1 MGAIAPQIISAVEGP
16 RLSMTSK
23 EWVIP
28 PRPKPGRK
36 PATDTPP
43 TKRKAQNRA
52 AQRAFRERRAARV
65 GELEEQLDEQR
76 QEQDRVQSELKDK
89 VRSLELD
96 VQSFKSRCALL
107 ENMLERERQDRVHAE
122 TEGREWRRRYEE
134 DSFRRDSFARSR
146 RQSFDHQRNEAHLQ
160 PSVEY
165 PPDGQ
170 SLHQLGHNASIS
182 HMFTPPEMLDGQ
194 TGGPLT
200 CGNSV
205 SPTVTDES
213 RSPTPSPENH
223 GVVPRP
229 PRYRSRSPTRNP
241 DLAHTL
247 SLRRADDAARRTVH
261 QSQTLGMASRK
272 PVVTQQTVPASAQAR
287 HGPGDSPVTPSPV
300 PKDKAQSPYPS
311 TLLQDV
317 SLYTNPHLTRDSDN
331 TTLEELAHLVRLS
344 KYQERKRA
352 NTRIRLQR
360 SLISTA
366 LSARLTRCGEIAHRN
381 LVESFRRDDKDGFA
395 ALYNAI
401 HDVRKSCDE
410 MRRYALLEPEM
421 ESLSSPA
428 LGSSE
433 SLDTPTNSVIGTEP
447 LRTIAPFLHDISAS
461 ARDTFL
467 DFLSQLRTN
476 PDYLAT
482 RICSLTSSELNA
494 FLNSHKGLEPVESVL
509 PFHGRSAT
517 RPLSTPSGRGPMN
530 SDIERLLS
538 FQRHDPLSILI
549 HTCFANSA
557 GPDSSEDRRRTDTW
571 ATALARLISEPKSN
585 GESFLISVLNIWT
598 VIRDWSGKSNMEWY
612 LMRILDSGSFLLDR
626 AEDQHGTRFNVSDW
640 KQSDEI
646 AAREFYESA
655 VNELFELVDDEDAT
669 GIPEGLLEL
678 GNAILGKLDGKYVDN
693 TSRWLVWRCL
703 FFVFLLG
710 VIIHPESYGMLAD
723 YHITPYAREKI
734 LKKVAMKAHEY
745 VSSMWSGK
753 PSATCVPVVVPPKIK
768 GHVESI
774 LARFQ
779 GSQSKIPAAKLV
791 PARSITSLRET
802 VEVHPYL
809 VMSPADLFTLVNALF
824 PERRPRS
831 AASGSLRSG
840 SASISGMSAVSQ
852 PIAMPNSRSNFETA
866 SIISTSASSVFS
878 DATSREGTI
887 DEPGNMT
894 PQHYSPPTMDQET
907 QRRLNK
913 YEDDGYRLRLAL
925 HEMSQNLGVDAVR
938 GSCHPCAERWA
949 VLFISP
955 DGKTLSTHMT
965 YDPEDD
971 LDDEEN
977 SSSTDTDD
985 DEDTNG
991 PGMDKE
997 YHQLRDSILKLVEDY
1012 EIPRNLDPGNGT
1024 AQFSNRAT
1032 GLKKY
1037 KSKNKIITTEKS
1049 MSSRNPYRRKSN
1061 SRSSPSPEAASKRD
1075 TSSESKPQ
1083 KPEPVLI
1090 TMLKAAS
1097 AQSKS
1102 QSDFVSSHVYW
1113 KTLNQLNALA
1123 SPSLRN
1129 NNYAA
1134 LINIFSRGPRDSIR
1148 RSASAIE
1155 EYDAW
1160 LVWLK
1165 QSQERHEGLIER
1177 MMKRVRAMRDK
1188 MWYVTDVR
1196 NSKEFTHSRDICQ
1209 ALKTMGVPRRWNS
1222 FQRNRASVPRPAAS
1236 SYLYRTES
1244 QIMDLLA
1251 ASEEQGGP
1259 NKLSDDQ
1266 AEMTTMWLQQYGIE
1280 NFCQGEERI
1289 HRFCCEVDKCISKLV
1304 GETIREAPVLWSS
1317 DLFKRDKVL
1326 YDRMRAREREH
1337 VWTGDDAASI
1347 ISDGERRYFSGRPG
1361 SHPRDLRNMSA
1372 QNGSQLS
1379 FDSARYSVGRSSAP
1393 LSDILDGQE
1402 YFDRSSPIH
1411 TIDSASTYWSPFQPA
1426 LSPSSAP
1433 SKSYSPT
1440 TSLTNLSTTFSGP
1453 PHHAVLPS
1461 NSSVS
1466 TGRPAT
1472 AASSNETV
1480 FQQRLDDEKTRFLN
1494 ELKQTLTSL
1503 LLSDLGKPVLG
1514 RGSETDAWFQ
1524 QIGQQCIERKD
1535 ALTRRAR
1542 RKAES
1547 KDKVAKGSNRPR
1559 VIEKKKSFGNLRGAG
1574 EGGPERLLDNPEIA
1588 STGGDETPTPTYP
1601 SVRYGP
1607 ATKEGGPEFP
1617 FKKAYKRLLTMFCVH
1632 PNPYAKLNA
1641 LHELEHLIVAS
1652 LMSNGTRKTK
1662 WNRSDAGS
1670 SAIEEHGI
1678 SSRPTPL
1685 EGTIDNVR
1693 ERRSQ
1698 ALQSSMLPLGLG
1710 HQSRQSNPETRSVM
1724 SGNPATTDA
1733 ITNELQTLFRDAGIR
1748 PKSLF
1753 RDLQLI
1759 ASFVSPSILD
1769 KADRGKAFWNT
1780 GLAALK
1786 LKSEVC
1792 RTMVE
1797 MADEV
1802 IAAHTY
1808 TRKSTSDLAAGA
1820 GEAVPSA
1827 TGTPPPPST
1836 TYGLDDAGRMWAITA
1851 KEGFPTAQRELA
1863 LFYLSNPEFVERT
1876 TLPLSKPR
1884 EVFKQA
1890 VMEKYGRND
1899 RARLGV
1905 AGQGASGA
1913 PGAGGGSRGLG
1924 GGNAGSGEGGGLG
1937 GKEGDVRND
1946 PGLMCVAVH
1955 WMEAAEKGGDELAT
1969 SFLRQ
1974 NEFMGLG

>member
-1 MGAIAPQIISAVEGP
+1 MIS
-16 RLSMTSK
+16 M
-23 EWVIP
+23 
-28 PRPKPGRK
+28 
-36 PATDTPP
+36 
-43 TKRKAQNRA
+43 
-52 AQRAFRERRAARV
+52 QR
-65 GELEEQLDEQR
+65 
-76 QEQDRVQSELKDK
+76 SHSSP
-89 VRSLELD
+89 VRS
-96 VQSFKSRCALL
+96 QSS
-107 ENMLERERQDRVHAE
+107 
-122 TEGREWRRRYEE
+122 
-134 DSFRRDSFARSR
+134 
-146 RQSFDHQRNEAHLQ
+146 
-160 PSVEY
+160 
-165 PPDGQ
+165 PP
-170 SLHQLGHNASIS
+170 
-182 HMFTPPEMLDGQ
+182 
-194 TGGPLT
+194 
-200 CGNSV
+200 V
-205 SPTVTDES
+205 SPTVTTDS
-213 RSPTPSPENH
+213 RSPTPSPDKHVEL
-223 GVVPRP
+223 PRP
-229 PRYRSRSPTRNP
+229 RRYQSRSPSRSNDAVIQALPLRRNE
-241 DLAHTL
+241 DGSRRSLAHHHH
-247 SLRRADDAARRTVH
+247 H
-261 QSQTLGMASRK
+261 QRQHSSSSVSSRK
-272 PVVTQQTVPASAQAR
+272 PVVAQPTAPANSQAR
-287 HGPGDSPVTPSPV
+287 QHPTDIPAAPSPAPSDQLSSPF
-300 PKDKAQSPYPS
+300 PK

-317 SLYTNPHLTRDSDN
+317 SLYTNPHLTRDADN

-366 LSARLTRCGEIAHRN
+366 LSARLTRCGEIAHKN
-381 LVESFRRDDKDGFA
+381 LVDDFRKDDKDAFA
-395 ALYNAI
+395 ALFNAI

-410 MRRYALLEPEM
+410 MRRYALLEPDM
-421 ESLSSPA
+421 ELLSPHA

-433 SLDTPTNSVIGTEP
+433 SLDTPTNSVIGTGS
-447 LRTIAPFLHDISAS
+447 TGAIAPFLNDISAS
-461 ARDTFL
+461 ARETFL
-467 DFLSQLRTN
+467 EFLSQLRTN

-482 RICSLTSSELNA
+482 RICSLSSSELNA
-494 FLNSHKGLEPVESVL
+494 FLNSHKGLEPIESVL
-509 PFHGRSAT
+509 PFHSRPAT
-517 RPLSTPSGRGPMN
+517 RSHSGASGRNLN

-557 GPDSSEDRRRTDTW
+557 GPDSSEDQRRTDIW
-571 ATALARLISEPKSN
+571 ATALARLISEPKST
-585 GESFLISVLNIWT
+585 GEHFLISVLNIWT
-598 VIRDWSGKSNMEWY
+598 AMRDWSGKSNMEWY
-612 LMRILDSGSFLLDR
+612 LMRILDSGAFLLDR

-640 KQSDEI
+640 NQSDE
-646 AAREFYESA
+646 AASKDFYESA

-678 GNAILGKLDGKYVDN
+678 GNAVLGKLDNKYIEN

-710 VIIHPESYGMLAD
+710 VIIHPESYGLLPD

-753 PSATCVPVVVPPKIK
+753 PSATCVPVDVPPKIK

-779 GSQSKIPAAKLV
+779 GSQSRVPGAKLL

-809 VMSPADLFTLVNALF
+809 VVSPADMVTLVNALF

-831 AASGSLRSG
+831 ATSGSIRSG
-840 SASISGMSAVSQ
+840 SASISGMSAISQ
-852 PIAMPNSRSNFETA
+852 PIPMPNSRANFETA

-878 DATSREGTI
+878 DATTSRESI
-887 DEPGNMT
+887 YDDPGNMT
-894 PQHYSPPTMDQET
+894 PQRYSPPAMDQEE

-913 YEDDGYRLRLAL
+913 YEDDGYRLRLAV
-925 HEMSQNLGVDAVR
+925 HELSQNLGADVVR
-938 GSCHPCAERWA
+938 GTCHPCAERWA

-965 YDPEDD
+965 YDPDD
-971 LDDEEN
+971 ELDDEEN
-977 SSSTDTDD
+977 SSSTDTD
-985 DEDTNG
+985 EEEEAPG
-991 PGMDKE
+991 PGLDKD
-997 YHQLRDSILKLVEDY
+997 YHQLRDSVLKLVEDY
-1012 EIPRNLDPGNGT
+1012 EIPRNLDPGGGS

-1037 KSKNKIITTEKS
+1037 RSKNKIITPEKT
-1049 MSSRNPYRRKSN
+1049 MSSRNPYR
-1061 SRSSPSPEAASKRD
+1061 KR
-1075 TSSESKPQ
+1075 TSSHSKPSTDSTSKDDDQ
-1083 KPEPVLI
+1083 ESAQAEKDNAPEPVLI
-1090 TMLKAAS
+1090 RMLKAAS
-1097 AQSKS
+1097 SQSKS
-1102 QSDFVSSHVYW
+1102 QADFVSSHVYW

-1123 SPSLRN
+1123 SPSLRQN
-1129 NNYAA
+1129 GFAA

-1165 QSQERHEGLIER
+1165 QSQERHEGLIES

-1196 NSKEFTHSRDICQ
+1196 NSKEYAHSRDICQ
-1209 ALKTMGVPRRWNS
+1209 ALRTMGMPRRWNS
-1222 FQRNRASVPRPAAS
+1222 FQRSRANVSRSATS
-1236 SYLYRTES
+1236 SYLYRAES

-1251 ASEEQGGP
+1251 ASDEQGGP

-1266 AEMTTMWLQQYGIE
+1266 AEMTSMWLQQYGIE

-1304 GETIREAPVLWSS
+1304 GENIREAPVLWSS
-1317 DLFKRDKVL
+1317 ALYKRDQIV

-1337 VWTGDDAASI
+1337 SWAADDAASV
-1347 ISDGERRYFSGRPG
+1347 ISDGDRRFASTSSRPG
-1361 SHPRDLRNMSA
+1361 SLTRELRNLTPYS
-1372 QNGSQLS
+1372 GSQHSL
-1379 FDSARYSVGRSSAP
+1379 DSARHSMSRSSAP

-1402 YFDRSSPIH
+1402 YFEKVSPSH
-1411 TIDSASTYWSPFQPA
+1411 MADSASTYWSPFQPM
-1426 LSPSSAP
+1426 SPGSAA
-1433 SKSYSPT
+1433 SKAYSPT

-1453 PHHAVLPS
+1453 PHHATLPS
-1461 NSSVS
+1461 ASSVS
-1466 TGRPAT
+1466 TGRPGT
-1472 AASSNETV
+1472 SASSNETV
-1480 FQQRLDDEKTRFLN
+1480 FQQHLTDEKTRFLN
-1494 ELKQTLTSL
+1494 ELRQSLTSL
-1503 LLSDLGKPVLG
+1503 LLSDLGKQVLG
-1514 RGSETDAWFQ
+1514 RGSETDGWFQ
-1524 QIGQQCIERKD
+1524 KIGQECIERKD
-1535 ALTRRAR
+1535 ALDRRAR
-1542 RKAES
+1542 RKSEKKEKTPRS
-1547 KDKVAKGSNRPR
+1547 STRPR

-1574 EGGPERLLDNPEIA
+1574 ETGSERA
-1588 STGGDETPTPTYP
+1588 SEASEPPSTTGRETPTQEST
-1601 SVRYGP
+1601 VRYGP
-1607 ATKEGGPEFP
+1607 DVKEGGPTFP
-1617 FKKAYKRLLTMFCVH
+1617 FKKAYKRLLTMFTVH

-1641 LHELEHLIVAS
+1641 LHELEHLLVAS
-1652 LMSNGTRKTK
+1652 LMSNGTKRSR

-1670 SAIEEHGI
+1670 SAIEEHG
-1678 SSRPTPL
+1678 SGGNRPTPL
-1685 EGTIDNVR
+1685 EGTIDNVK

-1698 ALQSSMLPLGLG
+1698 ALQSSLGPLGFI
-1710 HQSRQSNPETRSVM
+1710 HPSRNSSSETRSIM
-1724 SGNPATTDA
+1724 SSSPATTDA
-1733 ITNELQTLFRDAGIR
+1733 ITNELQALFRDASIR
-1748 PKSLF
+1748 PKALF

-1759 ASFVSPSILD
+1759 ASFVSPSVLD
-1769 KADRGKAFWNT
+1769 RADRGKAFWNA

-1802 IAAHTY
+1802 IAAHTH
-1808 TRKSTSDLAAGA
+1808 TRKSSNEVPAALDA
-1820 GEAVPSA
+1820 TPSA

-1836 TYGLDDAGRMWAITA
+1836 TYRLDDAGKMWAITA

-1884 EVFKQA
+1884 EVFKQT

-1899 RARLGV
+1899 RARMGV
-1905 AGQGASGA
+1905 AGPGVGSVGGV
-1913 PGAGGGSRGLG
+1913 GAGTRGLG
-1924 GGNAGSGEGGGLG
+1924 GGGTMGEAGGPG

-1955 WMEAAEKGGDELAT
+1955 WMEAAEHGGDELAT